1 MTKINYNY
9 NGPLRVGIG
18 GPVGSGKTTLLI
30 ELCREFKKNFEICAI
45 TNDIYTKEDAKILS
59 RSGVLSNN
67 RIMGVETGGCPHTA
81 IREDASINISA
92 IEKMNNKFPRL
103 EVLFLESGGDN
114 LAATFSPELVDITI
128 YVIDVSGGEKI
139 PRKGGPGITKSDY
152 LVINKSDLSTI
163 VGASLD
169 VMKRDTIKMR
179 GKKPWSFT
187 EMKSKKG
194 LKPIYDFILNKGGLK
209 AYKHNLK
216 QLY

>member
-1 MTKINYNY
+1 MTKTNY

-30 ELCREFKKNFEICAI
+30 ELCREFKQNFEICAI

-59 RSGVLSNN
+59 RSVVLSNN

-187 EMKSKKG
+187 EMKNKKG
-194 LKPIYDFILNKGGLK
+194 LKPICDFIFNKGGLK
-209 AYKHNLK
+209 T
-216 QLY
+216 

>member
-1 MTKINYNY
+1 MKNNNIY
-9 NGPLRVGIG
+9 NGPLKVGIG

-30 ELCREFKKNFEICAI
+30 ELCREFKKKFEICAI

-59 RSGVLSNN
+59 RSGVLEKK

-92 IEKMNNKFPRL
+92 IDVMKKKLPNL
-103 EVLFLESGGDN
+103 EIIFLESGGDN

-139 PRKGGPGITKSDY
+139 PRKGGPGITKSDF
-152 LVINKSDLSTI
+152 LVINKADLSKV

-169 VMKRDTIKMR
+169 IMEKDTFKMR
-179 GKKPWSFT
+179 KKRPWGFT
-187 EMKSKKG
+187 EMKNKKG
-194 LKPIYDFILNKGGLK
+194 LKAVYDFIAITGGLET
-209 AYKHNLK
+209 
-216 QLY
+216 

>member
-30 ELCREFKKNFEICAI
+30 ELCREFKQNFEICAI

-103 EVLFLESGGDN
+103 EVVFLESGGDN
-114 LAATFSPELVDITI
+114 LAATVSPELVDITI

-179 GKKPWSFT
+179 GKKPWFFT
-187 EMKSKKG
+187 EMKIKKG
-194 LKPIYDFILNKGGLK
+194 LNPICDFIFNKGGLK
-209 AYKHNLK
+209 T
-216 QLY
+216 